1 MKTLGSRLRKARQTK
16 GLSIQDVHDATKIR
30 MVYLVAMEEDRFHE
44 LPGDAYVRGF
54 LRSFAKVV
62 GFEGDELVSE
72 YDRLSEAS
80 EIKQTRVNNDKEK
93 KIRRRPKG
101 IRVIP
106 FAVLGLL
113 IVVLLIFAS
122 FLQKPKDTFDADN
135 RIDTLALGDDSEDIQ
150 ETTYENSEQQQ
161 DNEHINGHTPADVPA
176 SYEVAEF
183 DDDDFENSHELIVV
197 ITERCWV
204 RVVAD
209 GHRVFERTMLP
220 GETETWK
227 ADHEIRI
234 RLGNAGGADLTHNG
248 IHVGPPGKSG
258 DVIELVFPD
267 HGT

>member
-93 KIRRRPKG
+93 KIRRRLQGNQGYSLCRPRTVNRR
-101 IRVIP
+101 I
-106 FAVLGLL
+106 
-113 IVVLLIFAS
+113 LIFAS

-135 RIDTLALGDDSEDIQ
+135 RIDTLALEDDSEDIQ
-150 ETTYENSEQQQ
+150 EMTY
-161 DNEHINGHTPADVPA
+161 
-176 SYEVAEF
+176 
-183 DDDDFENSHELIVV
+183 
-197 ITERCWV
+197 R
-204 RVVAD
+204 
-209 GHRVFERTMLP
+209 
-220 GETETWK
+220 K
-227 ADHEIRI
+227 
-234 RLGNAGGADLTHNG
+234 
-248 IHVGPPGKSG
+248 
-258 DVIELVFPD
+258 
-267 HGT
+267 